1 MTDETDLK
9 ALLSA
14 LIDKE
19 VAALRRDMERLI
31 DERNERYE
39 QRFLAQEKAVAAA
52 LTAAKEAVASALA
65 AAKEAVA
72 KAEASADKRFE
83 AVNEFR
89 AQLADQSL
97 TFLPRPEA
105 NLALGAMS
113 ARIDDQSIK
122 LNALIAQAA
131 GWVGKSA
138 GQGSLASGLAVTISI
153 IISIVAVGV
162 AILSSV
168 RN

>member
-1 MTDETDLK
+1 MADDTDLEK
-9 ALLSA
+9 A
-14 LIDKE
+14 I
-19 VAALRRDMERLI
+19 AALRRDMERLI

-72 KAEASADKRFE
+72 KAETSADKRFE

-89 AQLADQSL
+89 GQLADQSS
-97 TFLPRPEA
+97 TFLPRSEA
-105 NLALGAMS
+105 GLALGAMG
-113 ARIDDQSIK
+113 ARIDDMTIK

-131 GWVGKSA
+131 GWVGKSSGA
-138 GQGSLASGLAVTISI
+138 GSLAASAGTVVSVLISI
-153 IISIVAVGV
+153 IAVVVAVVV
-162 AILSSV
+162 AS
-168 RN
+168 RGT